1 MSDCIQGMW
10 GGGPQGEPAPK
21 HGASPDGVAAGG
33 VCRTMGCAQSW
44 DAHAKEI
51 SWCMIP
57 LCSHTRVGFCAQP
70 HPGPAEGSACLT
82 IVPDG
87 EIWLRAALEAP
98 ARCCSC
104 LCPAVHQEMSW
115 TGRVSLPGLVFNGSG
130 RAPGFCGL
138 SQWHS
143 RAWAL
148 GEEEQGAGGGKGERR
163 QSWELLTDLLFMECR
178 SSLVDTIQMA
188 AISW

>member
-1 MSDCIQGMW
+1 MEKYSW
-10 GGGPQGEPAPK
+10 GLLGGPG
-21 HGASPDGVAAGG
+21 
-33 VCRTMGCAQSW
+33 T
-44 DAHAKEI
+44 
-51 SWCMIP
+51 
-57 LCSHTRVGFCAQP
+57 L
-70 HPGPAEGSACLT
+70 L
-82 IVPDG
+82 
-87 EIWLRAALEAP
+87 
-98 ARCCSC
+98 SC
-104 LCPAVHQEMSW
+104 LCPAVHQGMCQAGW
-115 TGRVSLPGLVFNGSG
+115 VCLPGLVFNGNG

-148 GEEEQGAGGGKGERR
+148 GEVEQGAEGGKGEWR